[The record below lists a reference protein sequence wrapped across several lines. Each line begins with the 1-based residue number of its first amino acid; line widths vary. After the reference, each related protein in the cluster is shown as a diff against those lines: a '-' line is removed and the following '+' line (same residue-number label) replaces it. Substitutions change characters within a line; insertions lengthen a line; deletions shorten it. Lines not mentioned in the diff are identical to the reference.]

1 MKKVLTAAVVL
12 VLLLVAAPWGIGMLA
27 ERRVNSGLEQVV
39 ETAPYLTIVE
49 QKFDRGWFSSE
60 QEVTFEVFGP
70 WLRSMRTH
78 ALPQSAEQAQPE
90 TPVGDAA
97 ADAPPEIIVGTG
109 SPDGSADEAPP
120 AAAPEA
126 ILPPSIEP
134 LKFTV
139 RNHILH
145 GPVLWFSGL
154 GVARVDSHL
163 VIPEQVRAELAK
175 VFGEKSPV
183 RISTR
188 VRFFGGG
195 TTTISGDARELSLPG
210 EGRAVSYDGFKFRI
224 GYSAHLDE
232 VDVDGGWPRIEI
244 RDSASG
250 QNMLIKGITITGASH
265 RVRGSLYDGDF
276 KLSVDQARVA
286 GADKDVTEVAGL
298 HYILDSTIDDD
309 FMDVAFRFGSGAI
322 RSKAIEQLG
331 VRLEEVH
338 YDFTVRRLHLE
349 TMERMM
355 KSMKEAYA
363 RPLASTTD
371 IDAALTQPM
380 KEYGLELLKH
390 DPEFVIDRIGA
401 TTADGDAYLKGII
414 KLRGVNEQDLAAG
427 AMGLVPKME
436 ADINFQLAQSLIKK
450 LPNGPEGLATALDQG
465 YVKLEGSNVV
475 SHLEFKRGALKI
487 NGKQQGIPGLG
498 GPPQPAAPQE

>member
-1 MKKVLTAAVVL
+1 
-12 VLLLVAAPWGIGMLA
+12 
-27 ERRVNSGLEQVV
+27 
-39 ETAPYLTIVE
+39 
-49 QKFDRGWFSSE
+49 
-60 QEVTFEVFGP
+60 
-70 WLRSMRTH
+70 
-78 ALPQSAEQAQPE
+78 
-90 TPVGDAA
+90 
-97 ADAPPEIIVGTG
+97 
-109 SPDGSADEAPP
+109 
-120 AAAPEA
+120 
-126 ILPPSIEP
+126 
-134 LKFTV
+134 
-139 RNHILH
+139 
-145 GPVLWFSGL
+145 
-154 GVARVDSHL
+154 
-163 VIPEQVRAELAK
+163 
-175 VFGEKSPV
+175 
-183 RISTR
+183 
-188 VRFFGGG
+188 
-195 TTTISGDARELSLPG
+195 
-210 EGRAVSYDGFKFRI
+210 
-224 GYSAHLDE
+224 
-232 VDVDGGWPRIEI
+232 
-244 RDSASG
+244 
-250 QNMLIKGITITGASH
+250 
-265 RVRGSLYDGDF
+265 LYDGDF